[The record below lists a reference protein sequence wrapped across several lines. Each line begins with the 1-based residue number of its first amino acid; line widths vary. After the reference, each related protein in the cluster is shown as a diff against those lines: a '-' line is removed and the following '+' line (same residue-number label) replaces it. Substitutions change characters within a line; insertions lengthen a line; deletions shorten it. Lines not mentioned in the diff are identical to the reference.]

1 MSQGEEY
8 ESGKREAEISI
19 DSQGCWGRENNG
31 IPEQKQL

>member
-1 MSQGEEY
+1 MSQGP
-8 ESGKREAEISI
+8 EAEISI